1 VIAWIFFDWA
11 AQPFFTLVTTFVF
24 APFFAA
30 WLASDPVSG
39 QSLWGYA
46 TGTAGFLI
54 ALTSPVLG
62 AVADAAGPKKP
73 WIAFFGM
80 LLVIGSSALWWAA
93 PGAPGAVSL
102 ALFAFGFATVGAEFA
117 TVFNNAMMPRL
128 VPPERMGRL
137 SGTGWAMGYVGG
149 LISLAIVLVFFA
161 ASPETGKTLAGIVPL
176 FGLDARAGEGDRLVG
191 PLSAVWFMI
200 FTLPMFLITPDLPP
214 TGIGMRRAIGG
225 GLAAFGETLREIR
238 RLRQLGRFLIANMVY
253 QDGLVAL
260 FAFGGIYA
268 AGVFGWGTIEIGVF
282 GILLTLTGTIGAFV
296 GGWLDDRIGGKRVIL
311 GALSVLVLC
320 CIGIL
325 SLGREHILFVM
336 PTGPM
341 IGGAGLYGHVP
352 EKVYVALG
360 LAIGLVAGPLQAS
373 SRSLLVRLAPPERA
387 GQFFGFFALS
397 GKVTSFLGP
406 TLVALATQIFASQ
419 GAGLAVLIG
428 FFAVGGIL
436 IAGVRTR

>member
-1 VIAWIFFDWA
+1 MFFDWA

-30 WLASDPVSG
+30 WLASDPVTG

-46 TGTAGFLI
+46 TGIAGLVI
-54 ALTSPVLG
+54 GLTSPVLG

-73 WIAFFGM
+73 WIAFFGV
-80 LLVIGSSALWWAA
+80 LLVIGSAALWWAA
-93 PGAPGAVSL
+93 PGTPGAVPL
-102 ALFAFGFATVGAEFA
+102 ALLAFGLATIGAEFA

-128 VPPERMGRL
+128 VPPARMGRL

-149 LISLAIVLVFFA
+149 LVSLAVVLVFCA
-161 ASPETGKTLAGIVPL
+161 ASPETGKTLAGIAPL
-176 FGLDARAGEGDRLVG
+176 FGLDPRAGEGDRLVG
-191 PLSAVWFMI
+191 PLSAVWFVI
-200 FTLPMFLITPDLPP
+200 FTLPMFLITPDVPP

-311 GALSVLVLC
+311 GSLTVLVLC

-341 IGGAGLYGHVP
+341 VGGAGLYGHIP

-406 TLVALATQIFASQ
+406 TLVALATQLFASQ

-428 FFAVGGIL
+428 FFALGGFL
-436 IAGVRTR
+436 IAGVKTR